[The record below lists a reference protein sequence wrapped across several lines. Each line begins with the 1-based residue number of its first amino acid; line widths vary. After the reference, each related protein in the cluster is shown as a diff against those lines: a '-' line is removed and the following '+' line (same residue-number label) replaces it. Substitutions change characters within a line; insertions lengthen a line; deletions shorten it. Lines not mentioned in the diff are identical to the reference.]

1 MNTQPYQV
9 FSHTGKT
16 ICKLLKRAWVRD
28 PAAPVGFAAKGR
40 ISCPCG
46 NAPLSDFDPRQPDI
60 ICGCGKRYSW
70 QGCIKGRSIGS
81 DLLTAYRVIFEDG
94 TEYAT
99 SMAADVNLQNAYNY
113 FYGRRIEGKLVVDVE
128 PC

>member
-1 MNTQPYQV
+1 MNVQPYQTY
-9 FSHTGKT
+9 SHTGKT
-16 ICKLLKRAWVRD
+16 ICKLLKRAWIQ
-28 PAAPVGFAAKGR
+28 GR

-46 NAPLSDFDPRQPDI
+46 NAPLSKFDPSQPDI

-70 QGCIKGRSIGS
+70 EGCIKGRSLET

-94 TEYAT
+94 TSYST
-99 SMAADVNLQNAYNY
+99 SMAEAVNLQNAYNY
-113 FYGRRIEGKLVVDVE
+113 FYGRRIEGKLVVDVD